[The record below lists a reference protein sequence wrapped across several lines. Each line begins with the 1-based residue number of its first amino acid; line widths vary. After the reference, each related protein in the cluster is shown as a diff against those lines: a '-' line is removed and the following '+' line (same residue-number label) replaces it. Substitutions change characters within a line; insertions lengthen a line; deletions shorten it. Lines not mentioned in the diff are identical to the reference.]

1 MVTLLLVTWS
11 MPLPVIA
18 QVTIEGGLNRQQRL
32 YIWTI
37 TNNSNKPI
45 TAVRIPHYRAVIFT
59 PPAGWEYEITNKN
72 EIGMKMAPGVITA
85 QAGAGSSIFPSRAK
99 VFTLSFAPG
108 SHTAPGTGVATIT
121 FADGTSETID
131 GVEVPWRVPWFRRH
145 ALLIGFGAMF
155 AVFLFVQVLRG
166 RRKQGSGSGQPSTQS
181 G

>member
-1 MVTLLLVTWS
+1 

-59 PPAGWEYEITNKN
+59 PPAGWDYEITNKN

-85 QAGAGSSIFPSRAK
+85 KAGAGSSIFPSRAK

-121 FADGTSETID
+121 FADGTTETLPN
-131 GVEVPWRVPWFRRH
+131 VEIPWRIPWTRRYT
-145 ALLIGFGAMF
+145 LLIGFGTMF
-155 AVFLFVQVLRG
+155 VIFLLVQALR
-166 RRKQGSGSGQPSTQS
+166 RWRKIGG
-181 G
+181 